1 MGHCV
6 LLYLMNLGI
15 QNFFG
20 TTTFGTRHISAALT
34 GSYKSTP
41 SIPLILASNAAIL
54 SRSMLSDDLAL
65 RDSLSNAFMTVGAGV
80 GDADYT
86 NAGLC

>member
-1 MGHCV
+1 
-6 LLYLMNLGI
+6 
-15 QNFFG
+15 
-20 TTTFGTRHISAALT
+20 
-34 GSYKSTP
+34 
-41 SIPLILASNAAIL
+41 
-54 SRSMLSDDLAL
+54 MLSDDLAL